1 MLRYNELIVFKSL
14 RSFKNFNLFIIF
26 LKDKKIY
33 QSTLIFSLFKKKDNL
48 RLFKKKRE

>member
-33 QSTLIFSLFKKKDNL
+33 QSTLIFSLFKKKII
-48 RLFKKKRE
+48 